1 MNFSTLKIPTLFL
14 TGFISMT
21 ASAKTMEFKVLE
33 LDQNQTGPYALFS
46 GGKIDGL
53 AVGDEVCVQKE
64 HPKGTAFCTK
74 IVSLRKRAAA
84 FYIPAGNETD
94 VAMGSI
100 VTFKSAKE
108 ADAVAA
114 PEPSET
120 SENLEP
126 VQSPSKPWFFPA
138 QHFDVGYHLQ
148 ITSAIET
155 NAVSFQALPRDTL
168 NKPWT
173 ARQALN
179 LAPLGLGFGYARD
192 FLREGNHLGIRGFY
206 SQSQKGSFDNDYDL
220 SDLNSHVESDTLATT
235 LGLAVFYGIDRNL
248 AENIGYRASGGAGIR
263 RTSVAISSKLK
274 GTSEATLLDGNIV
287 ATAPVIELGTGAYY
301 KTSDIHWTAD
311 FMVAVP
317 LSVTTA
323 TTGTFN
329 SAQDVASDDV
339 KSSVADAVGSAKGFE
354 ISLALGLTK
363 SI

>member
-21 ASAKTMEFKVLE
+21 ASARTMEFKVLE

-108 ADAVAA
+108 ADVVAA
-114 PEPSET
+114 SET

-126 VQSPSKPWFFPA
+126 VQSPSKPWFFSA

-155 NAVSFQALPRDTL
+155 NAVSFQALPRDNL
-168 NKPWT
+168 NEPWT
-173 ARQALN
+173 GRQALN

>member
-1 MNFSTLKIPTLFL
+1 MNFLTIKFPIFFL
-14 TGFISMT
+14 TGFISLAAT
-21 ASAKTMEFKVLE
+21 AKTLDFKVLE
-33 LDQNQTGPYALFS
+33 LDRNQSGPYALFS

-53 AVGDEVCVQKE
+53 AVGDEVCVQKNSSNG
-64 HPKGTAFCTK
+64 PAFCAK

-84 FYIPAGNETD
+84 FYIPAGHETD

-100 VTFKSAKE
+100 VTIKSVKE
-108 ADAVAA
+108 ADVVAA
-114 PEPSET
+114 PET

-126 VQSPSKPWFFPA
+126 VESPSKPWFFSA

-173 ARQALN
+173 GRQALN

-220 SDLNSHVESDTLATT
+220 SDINSHVESDTLATT

-263 RTSVAISSKLK
+263 RTSAAISSKLK
-274 GTSEATLLDGNIV
+274 GTSEATLLDGNII

-329 SAQDVASDDV
+329 SVQDVTTDDV
-339 KSSVADAVGSAKGFE
+339 KANVGDAVGSTKGFE
-354 ISLALGLTK
+354 ISLSLGLAK

>member
-1 MNFSTLKIPTLFL
+1 MNFPTIKFLILFL
-14 TGFISMT
+14 AGFISMT
-21 ASAKTMEFKVLE
+21 ASARTMEFKVLE

-53 AVGDEVCVQKE
+53 AVGDEVCVQKN
-64 HPKGTAFCTK
+64 PSKGSAFCTK

-84 FYIPAGNETD
+84 FYIPAGHETD

-108 ADAVAA
+108 ADSVAA
-114 PEPSET
+114 PET

-148 ITSAIET
+148 ITSAVET
-155 NAVSFQALPRDTL
+155 NAVSFQALPRDPL
-168 NKPWT
+168 NSPWT
-173 ARQALN
+173 KRKALN

-220 SDLNSHVESDTLATT
+220 SDVDSHVESDTVAST
-235 LGLAVFYGIDRNL
+235 LGLALFYGIDRGL
-248 AENIGYRASGGAGIR
+248 AENAGYRASGGMGIR
-263 RTSVAISSKLK
+263 RSSTAVSSNLK
-274 GTSEATLLDGNIV
+274 GTTDATLVSGTII
-287 ATAPVIELGTGAYY
+287 ATAPVVEIATGARY
-301 KTSDIHWTAD
+301 KIFDVQWTAD
-311 FMVAVP
+311 LMVAVP
-317 LSVTTA
+317 LSVTTT

-329 SAQDVASDDV
+329 SVQDVTTDEV
-339 KSSVADAVGSAKGFE
+339 KANVKDAVGCTKGFE
-354 ISLALGLTK
+354 ISVGLGLTK
-363 SI
+363 AF

>member
-1 MNFSTLKIPTLFL
+1 
-14 TGFISMT
+14 MT
-21 ASAKTMEFKVLE
+21 ASARTMEFKVLE
-33 LDQNQTGPYALFS
+33 LDQNQPGPYALFS

-108 ADAVAA
+108 ADVVAA
-114 PEPSET
+114 SET

-220 SDLNSHVESDTLATT
+220 SDINSHVESDTLATT

-248 AENIGYRASGGAGIR
+248 AENIGYRASGGAGTAL
-263 RTSVAISSKLK
+263 TSGVAELVIGELFE
-274 GTSEATLLDGNIV
+274 TRAD
-287 ATAPVIELGTGAYY
+287 VIEGSHVAWLLLAPDPLLLSAWIFGDNFFEHLVVQWVELFDADDGGVFDFVLFAEFEEVV
-301 KTSDIHWTAD
+301 IH
-311 FMVAVP
+311 
-317 LSVTTA
+317 LTTA
-323 TTGTFN
+323 KDETCDALWRGEQMLIV
-329 SAQDVASDDV
+329 QDFTEAR
-339 KSSVADAVGSAKGFE
+339 AFRHVGDF
-354 ISLALGLTK
+354 
-363 SI
+363 